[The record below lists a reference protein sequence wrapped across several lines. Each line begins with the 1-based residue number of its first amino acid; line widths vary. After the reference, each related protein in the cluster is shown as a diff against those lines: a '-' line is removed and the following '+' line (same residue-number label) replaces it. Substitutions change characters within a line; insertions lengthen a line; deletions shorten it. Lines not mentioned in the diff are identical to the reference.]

1 MLQKLRIKNM
11 VCSRCQRVVTEDL
24 RSLGLQP
31 VDVRIG
37 EAFVD
42 HDGELPTAA
51 IRHALQQSGFDL
63 VEDKSN
69 ALVETVKGA
78 LIDLIQSGSLAE
90 MPLKMSEFLEKAT
103 GKDYRYLSTV
113 FSQTVGMTIEKYV
126 IAQKI
131 ERVKELL
138 VYDEMS
144 LSDIAYE
151 LGYSSVSYLSNQFKN
166 ETQLTPTEFKKQAVQ
181 ARKGLDTIGS

>member
-1 MLQKLRIKNM
+1 MLHKIRIKNM
-11 VCSRCQRVVTEDL
+11 VCSRCQRVVTEEL
-24 RSLGLQP
+24 RALGFQ
-31 VDVRIG
+31 VIDVRLG
-37 EAFVD
+37 EAIID
-42 HDGELPTAA
+42 HEEEPDQAV
-51 IRHALQQSGFDL
+51 IRHALQRSGFDL
-63 VEDKSN
+63 VEDRAN
-69 ALVETVKGA
+69 ALVESVKGA
-78 LIDLIQSGSLAE
+78 LIQLIQSGNLSE
-90 MPLKMSEFLEKAT
+90 MPYKISEYLEQQT
-103 GKDYRYLSTV
+103 GKDYRYLSTL

-144 LSDIAYE
+144 LSDIAFE

-166 ETQLTPTEFKKQAVQ
+166 ETQVPPSVFKKQALQ